1 MKKIIQVTPLFFK
14 MSFLTLLFFV
24 IAAPS
29 IIDDNTMGDVNVT
42 PLATD
47 DENNISSA
55 NTEEMGVINTKDGIK
70 PSTFGLQNPKTD
82 AVTDTEVNRLH
93 APAGQDI
100 GAHEEQQRSKNITEP
115 ERFEGMGAEMLRT
128 EPERFEGMGAGNAP
142 NRTGKIRR
150 HGRGNAPNRT
160 GKHRGWRPDR
170 SGEYERSGK
179 RAGDKSC
186 K

>member
-24 IAAPS
+24 IAAPKLTLPIHNDGS
-29 IIDDNTMGDVNVT
+29 SVT

-47 DENNISSA
+47 DENNIASGCSEA
-55 NTEEMGVINTKDGIK
+55 AIRGCINTNDGIK

-93 APAGQDI
+93 APAGQAKRELTNNDI
-100 GAHEEQQRSKNITEP
+100 DMNITEP

-128 EPERFEGMGAGNAP
+128 EPERFEGMGAEMLRTAP
-142 NRTGKIRR
+142 ATSVVSEPIGPGSMSGAEREQATNDAHFKD
-150 HGRGNAPNRT
+150 
-160 GKHRGWRPDR
+160 RP
-170 SGEYERSGK
+170 YK
-179 RAGDKSC
+179 
-186 K
+186 